1 MLTLAGMEDQDGVDL
16 LANYFMDAK
25 LPGYI
30 MAAHLED
37 TLSKNPDL
45 SKLGLSSQPG
55 KAGGLK
61 K

>member
-1 MLTLAGMEDQDGVDL
+1 MDL
-16 LANYFMDAK
+16 LANYFMDAR

-37 TLSKNPDL
+37 ILSKKPDL

-55 KAGGLK
+55 KAGGFK